1 MRKSTFFAF
10 FTPVISFFDDVSQ
23 KILSLLNCLPIDRQ
37 QKRNHK
43 WTCSIDSVTS
53 YEPLSTKIAFFY
65 RICHLIASHKSQR
78 QEIGLKRK
86 SPWRYFTK
94 CPTKVLSGLWLGR
107 ASGKELLAVKNKK
120 VQKLHFF
127 GHKLRF
133 LVNIPHLE
141 LKTPLLTFSY
151 NCYTEVH
158 AKIQRDPTGGFRNR
172 FPGGHFFEWQNLNY
186 LGRWT
191 GPSPRG
197 QNGWESPRPP
207 SKCGRPVALFGIRR
221 RRACLGMPTDGGSW

>member
-37 QKRNHK
+37 QKRK
-43 WTCSIDSVTS
+43 YKGTCS
-53 YEPLSTKIAFFY
+53 
-65 RICHLIASHKSQR
+65 
-78 QEIGLKRK
+78 
-86 SPWRYFTK
+86 
-94 CPTKVLSGLWLGR
+94 
-107 ASGKELLAVKNKK
+107 SGKALLAVKNKK
-120 VQKLHFF
+120 VKKLHFF

-151 NCYTEVH
+151 NCYTEAY

-172 FPGGHFFEWQNLNY
+172 FPGGHFFE
-186 LGRWT
+186 
-191 GPSPRG
+191 
-197 QNGWESPRPP
+197 
-207 SKCGRPVALFGIRR
+207 
-221 RRACLGMPTDGGSW
+221 